1 MVILRHAMNYF
12 GWMKKHFFNLCDHFK
27 RYENLEDTRL
37 VIIEEEIAMFLL
49 IGGHNVRI
57 RVVTYLFQHSTEII
71 ARHFNEVRHALCQ
84 LGKILT
90 CPNNMANEVFSYV
103 ASNLKYF
110 AWFKIR
116 FYKKYL

>member
-1 MVILRHAMNYF
+1 
-12 GWMKKHFFNLCDHFK
+12 
-27 RYENLEDTRL
+27 
-37 VIIEEEIAMFLL
+37 MFLL